1 MPDLPAICGSISLPR
16 DSDGA
21 ERGNDDFFKV
31 RRLRVHQ
38 QTGKLLTD
46 DYVYKAYFA
55 FGKN

>member
-31 RRLRVHQ
+31 RRLRVQ
-38 QTGKLLTD
+38 QAGKLLTD
-46 DYVYKAYFA
+46 DYVSEACFV